1 MEFALK
7 LVLKSKGK
15 HMLRTAKS
23 YKVDVKSLVKRYNDA
38 IKDEADGP
46 TGRTHRVPLF
56 GFSIQLLE

>member
-1 MEFALK
+1 
-7 LVLKSKGK
+7 
-15 HMLRTAKS
+15 MLRTAKS
-23 YKVDVKSLVKRYNDA
+23 CKVDVKSLVKRYNDA